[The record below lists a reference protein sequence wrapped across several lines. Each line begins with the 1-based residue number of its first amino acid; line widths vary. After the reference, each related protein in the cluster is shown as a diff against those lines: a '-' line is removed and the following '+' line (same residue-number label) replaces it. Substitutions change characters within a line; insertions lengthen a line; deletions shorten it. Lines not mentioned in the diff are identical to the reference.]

1 MLGVS
6 FRTDSIPISSDRTC
20 LIFLFRYHVDDKL
33 SHWAGGGGYATT
45 GAIGATAGS
54 GGDAVDDCG
63 LKFLLAV
70 RQHTTLLRSLPL
82 GHRASLEVKVHI

>member
-1 MLGVS
+1 MQHLSVHLYIL
-6 FRTDSIPISSDRTC
+6 DE
-20 LIFLFRYHVDDKL
+20 KL

-54 GGDAVDDCG
+54 GGDVVDDCG

-82 GHRASLEVKVHI
+82 GHRASLEDKVLLDVFWIKSSSFL

>member
-1 MLGVS
+1 MLS
-6 FRTDSIPISSDRTC
+6 
-20 LIFLFRYHVDDKL
+20 LADDKL

-54 GGDAVDDCG
+54 GGDVVDDCG

-70 RQHTTLLRSLPL
+70 RQHTTLLRSLPP
-82 GHRASLEVKVHI
+82 GHRASLEDKVLYFRRI